1 MTLNLAILPHGA
13 ARRRVAAV
21 AAAAAFAGAAAAQ
34 PVEYVLDPE
43 HATVAFLVDHI
54 GYASVLGQFLEV
66 EGSYRFDES
75 SAELSQVEITI
86 DVSSVDTNHDE
97 RDEHL
102 RSGDFLDFR
111 EFPQMRFTA
120 DGARRTGERTFVIEG
135 NLELL
140 GKTQPLALEAVWNKS
155 GEYPFGGEPYVMG
168 VSARGSLRRS
178 AFGMSYGVDNDLV
191 GDEVTIIVELE
202 ARRQ

>member
-1 MTLNLAILPHGA
+1 
-13 ARRRVAAV
+13 
-21 AAAAAFAGAAAAQ
+21 
-34 PVEYVLDPE
+34 
-43 HATVAFLVDHI
+43 
-54 GYASVLGQFLEV
+54 
-66 EGSYRFDES
+66 
-75 SAELSQVEITI
+75 
-86 DVSSVDTNHDE
+86 
-97 RDEHL
+97 
-102 RSGDFLDFR
+102 
-111 EFPQMRFTA
+111 MRFTA

-178 AFGMSYGVDNDLV
+178 AFGMSYGVDNDWV